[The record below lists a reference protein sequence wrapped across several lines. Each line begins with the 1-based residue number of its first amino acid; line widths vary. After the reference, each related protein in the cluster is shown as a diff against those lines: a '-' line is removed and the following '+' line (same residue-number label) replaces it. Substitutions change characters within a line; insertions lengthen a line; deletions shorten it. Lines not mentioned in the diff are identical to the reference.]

1 MCNRF
6 VVISNF
12 PARRKD
18 MIEKVK
24 RTADALARELEEA
37 MQKDLVEAIENMEK
51 FVEIVAEPY
60 QDVAQRKLEKLLGI
74 EDEVANIEKELQTL
88 QVEIQNLHVS

>member
-1 MCNRF
+1 
-6 VVISNF
+6 
-12 PARRKD
+12 

-37 MQKDLVEAIENMEK
+37 MQKDLMEAIENMEK

-74 EDEVANIEKELQTL
+74 QGEVANIEKELQTV